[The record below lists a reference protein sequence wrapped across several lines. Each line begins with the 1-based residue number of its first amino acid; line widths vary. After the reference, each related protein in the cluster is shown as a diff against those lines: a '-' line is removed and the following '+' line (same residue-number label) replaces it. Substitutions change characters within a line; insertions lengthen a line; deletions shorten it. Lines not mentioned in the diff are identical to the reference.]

1 MPIETLE
8 QELKNPRLQAALAS
22 AWWSE
27 EEAELILSALE
38 RSGLTVREFAKRT
51 QVGAARLYSRR
62 QQLRKKNVQPKAVEV
77 AARRK
82 EPEPEP
88 KQASSRAAPP
98 PTELPPQ
105 FVQLTVQP
113 TRAESECPPPA
124 SIIAPSPSPPA
135 VATPSPNA
143 RPLGLKVR
151 FCRPA
156 RESPESVEK
165 LELELLLSTS

>member
-22 AWWSE
+22 AWWSK

-51 QVGAARLYSRR
+51 QVGAARLYARR
-62 QQLRKKNVQPKAVEV
+62 QQQRKKNAQPKAVAV
-77 AARRK
+77 AAKRK
-82 EPEPEP
+82 EPEPKE
-88 KQASSRAAPP
+88 ASSRAAQP

-113 TRAESECPPPA
+113 TRAESECPPSAPILA
-124 SIIAPSPSPPA
+124 SSPSPLPL
-135 VATPSPNA
+135 ATPPSTA

-156 RESPESVEK
+156 RESPESVET
-165 LELELLLSTS
+165 LELELLFPTW

>member
-62 QQLRKKNVQPKAVEV
+62 QQLRKKDAQPKAVEV
-77 AARRK
+77 AAKRK
-82 EPEPEP
+82 EPEPKE
-88 KQASSRAAPP
+88 ASSRAAQPA
-98 PTELPPQ
+98 TELPPQ

-113 TRAESECPPPA
+113 VCAESESPPPPA
-124 SIIAPSPSPPA
+124 PIPASSPSPLP
-135 VATPSPNA
+135 VATPPSNA

-156 RESPESVEK
+156 RESPESVET
-165 LELELLLSTS
+165 LELELLFPTW

>member
-62 QQLRKKNVQPKAVEV
+62 QQLRKKDAQPKAAEV

-82 EPEPEP
+82 EPEPKE
-88 KQASSRAAPP
+88 ASPRAAQP

-113 TRAESECPPPA
+113 TCAESESPPPA
-124 SIIAPSPSPPA
+124 PILAPSPSPPP
-135 VATPSPNA
+135 VATPPSNT

-156 RESPESVEK
+156 RESPESVET
-165 LELELLLSTS
+165 LELELLFPTW

>member
-62 QQLRKKNVQPKAVEV
+62 QQLRKKNAQPKAVEV
-77 AARRK
+77 AAKRK
-82 EPEPEP
+82 EPEPKE
-88 KQASSRAAPP
+88 ASSRAAQPA
-98 PTELPPQ
+98 TELPPQ

-113 TRAESECPPPA
+113 VCAESESPPPPA
-124 SIIAPSPSPPA
+124 PIIAPSPSPPP
-135 VATPSPNA
+135 VAKSPSTA

-156 RESPESVEK
+156 RESPESVET
-165 LELELLLSTS
+165 LELELLFPTW

>member
-51 QVGAARLYSRR
+51 HVGAARLYSRR
-62 QQLRKKNVQPKAVEV
+62 QQLRKKNAQPKALDV

-82 EPEPEP
+82 ESKP
-88 KQASSRAAPP
+88 KEANPRAAQP

-113 TRAESECPPPA
+113 TRAESECSPPA
-124 SIIAPSPSPPA
+124 PIVAHSPSPLS

-156 RESPESVEK
+156 RESPESVET
-165 LELELLLSTS
+165 LELELLFPTW

>member
-27 EEAELILSALE
+27 EEAELILCALE

-62 QQLRKKNVQPKAVEV
+62 QQLRKKNAQPKAVEV

-82 EPEPEP
+82 QP
-88 KQASSRAAPP
+88 KPKEASSRAAQP

-113 TRAESECPPPA
+113 TRAESESPPPPA
-124 SIIAPSPSPPA
+124 PIPAPSPSPPP
-135 VATPSPNA
+135 VATPPSIA
-143 RPLGLKVR
+143 RPLGLKIR

-156 RESPESVEK
+156 RESPESVET
-165 LELELLLSTS
+165 LELELIFPSW

>member
-27 EEAELILSALE
+27 EEAELSLCALE

-62 QQLRKKNVQPKAVEV
+62 QQLRKKDAQPKAVEV

-82 EPEPEP
+82 EPEPKE
-88 KQASSRAAPP
+88 ASPRAAPP

-113 TRAESECPPPA
+113 VCAESESPPPPA
-124 SIIAPSPSPPA
+124 PIIAPSPSPPP
-135 VATPSPNA
+135 VAKSPSTA

-156 RESPESVEK
+156 RESPESVET
-165 LELELLLSTS
+165 LELELLFPTW

>member
-62 QQLRKKNVQPKAVEV
+62 QQLRKKDAQPKAVDV

-82 EPEPEP
+82 EPEPKEV
-88 KQASSRAAPP
+88 SSRAAQQ
-98 PTELPPQ
+98 PTELLLRFTSTQTPIGTQ
-105 FVQLTVQP
+105 DYKGSLLH
-113 TRAESECPPPA
+113 
-124 SIIAPSPSPPA
+124 PS
-135 VATPSPNA
+135 T
-143 RPLGLKVR
+143 
-151 FCRPA
+151 
-156 RESPESVEK
+156 
-165 LELELLLSTS
+165 

>member
-22 AWWSE
+22 AWWGE

-51 QVGAARLYSRR
+51 QVSAARLYSRR
-62 QQLRKKNVQPKAVEV
+62 QQQRKKNAQPKAVEV

-82 EPEPEP
+82 EPEPKE
-88 KQASSRAAPP
+88 ASPRAAPP

-113 TRAESECPPPA
+113 VCAESESPPPPA
-124 SIIAPSPSPPA
+124 PIIAPSPSPPP
-135 VATPSPNA
+135 VAKSPSTA

-156 RESPESVEK
+156 RESPESVET
-165 LELELLLSTS
+165 LELELLFPTW

>member
-22 AWWSE
+22 AWWTE

-62 QQLRKKNVQPKAVEV
+62 QQLRKKNAQPKALDV

-82 EPEPEP
+82 EPEPKE
-88 KQASSRAAPP
+88 ASPRAAQP

-113 TRAESECPPPA
+113 TRAGSESPPPA
-124 SIIAPSPSPPA
+124 PNIAPSPSPLPL
-135 VATPSPNA
+135 ATPPSNA

-156 RESPESVEK
+156 RESPESVET
-165 LELELLLSTS
+165 LELELLFPTW

>member
-51 QVGAARLYSRR
+51 QVSAARLYSRR
-62 QQLRKKNVQPKAVEV
+62 QQQRKKNAQPKAVEV

-82 EPEPEP
+82 EPEPKE
-88 KQASSRAAPP
+88 ASPRAAPP

-113 TRAESECPPPA
+113 VCAESESPPPPA
-124 SIIAPSPSPPA
+124 PIIAPSPSPPP
-135 VATPSPNA
+135 VAKSPSTA

-156 RESPESVEK
+156 RESPESVET
-165 LELELLLSTS
+165 LELELLFPTW

>member
-8 QELKNPRLQAALAS
+8 QELKNPKLQAALAS

-62 QQLRKKNVQPKAVEV
+62 QQLRKKDAQPKAVEV

-82 EPEPEP
+82 ESEP

-113 TRAESECPPPA
+113 TRAESENPPPPA
-124 SIIAPSPSPPA
+124 QILAPSPSPPP
-135 VATPSPNA
+135 VATPPSTA
-143 RPLGLKVR
+143 RPLGLKIR
-151 FCRPA
+151 FRRPA
-156 RESPESVEK
+156 RESPESVET
-165 LELELLLSTS
+165 LELELLFPTW

>member
-62 QQLRKKNVQPKAVEV
+62 QQLRKKDAQPKAVEV

-82 EPEPEP
+82 QPEP
-88 KQASSRAAPP
+88 KEASPRAAQP

-124 SIIAPSPSPPA
+124 PIVASSPSPPP
-135 VATPSPNA
+135 VATPPSNA

-156 RESPESVEK
+156 RESPESVET
-165 LELELLLSTS
+165 LELELLFPTW

>member
-62 QQLRKKNVQPKAVEV
+62 QQLRKKDAQPKAVEV
-77 AARRK
+77 AARGK
-82 EPEPEP
+82 QPEP
-88 KQASSRAAPP
+88 KEASPRAAPP

-113 TRAESECPPPA
+113 TRAESESPLPAPIPA
-124 SIIAPSPSPPA
+124 SSPSPPP
-135 VATPSPNA
+135 VVTPPSTA
-143 RPLGLKVR
+143 RPLGLKIR

-156 RESPESVEK
+156 RESPESVET
-165 LELELLLSTS
+165 LELELLFPTW

>member
-62 QQLRKKNVQPKAVEV
+62 QQLRKKDAQPKAVEV

-82 EPEPEP
+82 QPEP
-88 KQASSRAAPP
+88 KEASPRAAQP

-113 TRAESECPPPA
+113 ACAKSECQPPA
-124 SIIAPSPSPPA
+124 PILAPSPSPPP
-135 VATPSPNA
+135 VATPPSNT

-156 RESPESVEK
+156 RESPESVET
-165 LELELLLSTS
+165 LELELLFPTW

>member
-62 QQLRKKNVQPKAVEV
+62 QQLRKKDAQPKAVEV
-77 AARRK
+77 VARRK
-82 EPEPEP
+82 EPEP
-88 KQASSRAAPP
+88 KQASSRAAQP

-113 TRAESECPPPA
+113 TRAESECQPPA
-124 SIIAPSPSPPA
+124 PSIAPSPSPPS
-135 VATPSPNA
+135 VATPPSNT

-156 RESPESVEK
+156 RESPESVET
-165 LELELLLSTS
+165 LELELLFPTW

>member
-1 MPIETLE
+1 
-8 QELKNPRLQAALAS
+8 LQAALAS

-62 QQLRKKNVQPKAVEV
+62 QQLRKKDAQPKAVEV

-82 EPEPEP
+82 EPEPKE
-88 KQASSRAAPP
+88 ASPRAAPP

-113 TRAESECPPPA
+113 VCAESESPPPPA
-124 SIIAPSPSPPA
+124 PIIAPSPSPPP
-135 VATPSPNA
+135 VAKSPSTA

-156 RESPESVEK
+156 RESPESVET
-165 LELELLLSTS
+165 LELELLFPTW

>member
-27 EEAELILSALE
+27 EEAELILCALE

-62 QQLRKKNVQPKAVEV
+62 QQLRKKNAQPKAVEV
-77 AARRK
+77 AARGK
-82 EPEPEP
+82 QPEP
-88 KQASSRAAPP
+88 KEASPRAAPP

-113 TRAESECPPPA
+113 ACAGSESPPPA
-124 SIIAPSPSPPA
+124 PNIAPSPSPPP
-135 VATPSPNA
+135 VATPPSNA

-156 RESPESVEK
+156 RESPESVET
-165 LELELLLSTS
+165 LELELLFPTW

>member
-1 MPIETLE
+1 MLIETLE

-62 QQLRKKNVQPKAVEV
+62 QQLRKKDAQPKAVEV

-82 EPEPEP
+82 ESEP
-88 KQASSRAAPP
+88 KEASSRAAQP

-113 TRAESECPPPA
+113 TCAESESLPPT
-124 SIIAPSPSPPA
+124 SILAPSPSPTS
-135 VATPSPNA
+135 VATPPSSA
-143 RPLGLKVR
+143 RPLGLKIR

-156 RESPESVEK
+156 RESPESVET
-165 LELELLLSTS
+165 LELELLFPTW

>member
-62 QQLRKKNVQPKAVEV
+62 QQLRKKDAQPKAVEV

-82 EPEPEP
+82 QPEP
-88 KQASSRAAPP
+88 KEASPRAAPP

-113 TRAESECPPPA
+113 VCAESESPPPPA
-124 SIIAPSPSPPA
+124 PIIAPSPSPPP
-135 VATPSPNA
+135 VAKSPSTA

-156 RESPESVEK
+156 RESPESVET
-165 LELELLLSTS
+165 LELELLFPTW

>member
-27 EEAELILSALE
+27 EEADLILCALE

-51 QVGAARLYSRR
+51 QVGAARLYARR
-62 QQLRKKNVQPKAVEV
+62 QQQRKKGAQRIALEV

-82 EPEPEP
+82 ESEP
-88 KQASSRAAPP
+88 KQASPRAAQP

-105 FVQLTVQP
+105 FVQVTVQP
-113 TRAESECPPPA
+113 TRAESECQPPA
-124 SIIAPSPSPPA
+124 PILLRFTSTQTDVPPKIYSSQKESPPK
-135 VATPSPNA
+135 
-143 RPLGLKVR
+143 LKR
-151 FCRPA
+151 C
-156 RESPESVEK
+156 
-165 LELELLLSTS
+165 

>member
-62 QQLRKKNVQPKAVEV
+62 HQLRKKDAQPKAVEV

-82 EPEPEP
+82 QPEP
-88 KQASSRAAPP
+88 KEASPRAAQP

-113 TRAESECPPPA
+113 VCAESESPPPA
-124 SIIAPSPSPPA
+124 PIPASSPSPILR
-135 VATPSPNA
+135 ATPPSNA

-156 RESPESVEK
+156 RESPESVET
-165 LELELLLSTS
+165 LELELLFPTW

>member
-62 QQLRKKNVQPKAVEV
+62 QQLRKRDAQPQAVEV
-77 AARRK
+77 VARGK
-82 EPEPEP
+82 EPEPKE
-88 KQASSRAAPP
+88 ASSRAVQP

-113 TRAESECPPPA
+113 TRAESESPPPPTP
-124 SIIAPSPSPPA
+124 IIAPSPSPPS
-135 VATPSPNA
+135 VATPPSSA
-143 RPLGLKVR
+143 RPLGLKIR

-156 RESPESVEK
+156 RESPESVET
-165 LELELLLSTS
+165 LELELLFPTW

>member
-62 QQLRKKNVQPKAVEV
+62 QQLGKKDAQPKAVEV

-82 EPEPEP
+82 KSEP
-88 KQASSRAAPP
+88 KETSPRAAQP

-113 TRAESECPPPA
+113 TRAESESPPPA
-124 SIIAPSPSPPA
+124 LRVANSSSPPS
-135 VATPSPNA
+135 VATPPSNA

-151 FCRPA
+151 FRRPA
-156 RESPESVEK
+156 RESPESVET
-165 LELELLLSTS
+165 LELELLFPTW

>member
-38 RSGLTVREFAKRT
+38 RSGVTVREFAKRT

-62 QQLRKKNVQPKAVEV
+62 QQLRRRNAQPKAVQV

-82 EPEPEP
+82 EPEPKE
-88 KQASSRAAPP
+88 ASSRAAQP

-113 TRAESECPPPA
+113 TRAESECPPLPA
-124 SIIAPSPSPPA
+124 PILASSPSPLP
-135 VATPSPNA
+135 VATPPSNT
-143 RPLGLKVR
+143 RPLGLKVL

-156 RESPESVEK
+156 RESPESVET
-165 LELELLLSTS
+165 LELELLFPAW

>member
-62 QQLRKKNVQPKAVEV
+62 QQLRKKNAQPKAVEV

-82 EPEPEP
+82 QPEP
-88 KQASSRAAPP
+88 KEASPRAAQPP
-98 PTELPPQ
+98 IELPPQ

-113 TRAESECPPPA
+113 TRAESEGPPPPA
-124 SIIAPSPSPPA
+124 PNIVPSPSPPP
-135 VATPSPNA
+135 VATPPSSA
-143 RPLGLKVR
+143 RPLGLKIR

-156 RESPESVEK
+156 RESPESVET
-165 LELELLLSTS
+165 LELELLFPTW

>member
-22 AWWSE
+22 AWWSA

-62 QQLRKKNVQPKAVEV
+62 QQLRKKDAQPKAAEV

-82 EPEPEP
+82 EPKP
-88 KQASSRAAPP
+88 KEASPRSAQP

-113 TRAESECPPPA
+113 TRAESECQPPA
-124 SIIAPSPSPPA
+124 PILAPSPSPPP
-135 VATPSPNA
+135 VATPPSNA

-156 RESPESVEK
+156 RESPESVET
-165 LELELLLSTS
+165 LELELLFPTW

>member
-62 QQLRKKNVQPKAVEV
+62 QQLRKKDAQPKAVEV

-82 EPEPEP
+82 ESEP
-88 KQASSRAAPP
+88 KEASSRAAQP

-113 TRAESECPPPA
+113 TCAESESPPPA
-124 SIIAPSPSPPA
+124 PILAPSPSPPP
-135 VATPSPNA
+135 VATPPSNA

-156 RESPESVEK
+156 RESPESVET
-165 LELELLLSTS
+165 LELELLFPTW

>member
-38 RSGLTVREFAKRT
+38 RSGLTVREFAKR

-62 QQLRKKNVQPKAVEV
+62 QQLRKKNAQPKGVEV

-82 EPEPEP
+82 ESEP
-88 KQASSRAAPP
+88 KEASPRAAQP

-113 TRAESECPPPA
+113 TRAESESPPPPA
-124 SIIAPSPSPPA
+124 PILASSPSPLPL
-135 VATPSPNA
+135 ATPPSNA

-156 RESPESVEK
+156 RESPESVET
-165 LELELLLSTS
+165 LELELLFPTW

>member
-27 EEAELILSALE
+27 EEADLILCALE

-51 QVGAARLYSRR
+51 QVGAARLYARR
-62 QQLRKKNVQPKAVEV
+62 QQQRKKGAQRIALEV

-82 EPEPEP
+82 ESEP
-88 KQASSRAAPP
+88 KQASPRAAQP

-105 FVQLTVQP
+105 FVQG
-113 TRAESECPPPA
+113 TRPPNYILP
-124 SIIAPSPSPPA
+124 PQSPPA
-135 VATPSPNA
+135 DVISQ
-143 RPLGLKVR
+143 RPKLL
-151 FCRPA
+151 RPGCF
-156 RESPESVEK
+156 P
-165 LELELLLSTS
+165 LPWQ

>member
-62 QQLRKKNVQPKAVEV
+62 QQLRKKDAQPKAVEV

-82 EPEPEP
+82 QPEP
-88 KQASSRAAPP
+88 KEASSRAAPP

-113 TRAESECPPPA
+113 TCAESESPPPPA
-124 SIIAPSPSPPA
+124 PIIAPSPSPPP
-135 VATPSPNA
+135 VAKSPSTA

-156 RESPESVEK
+156 RESPESVET
-165 LELELLLSTS
+165 LELELLFPTW